1 MPVIL
6 QDTREKLDKHN
17 NLLVDFEQFGFE
29 VVKTKNVVGDYILA
43 SQGNVSI
50 DIKQNMDE
58 ITNNIIHDHERFR
71 NECILAQKC
80 GIKLIILIEEDTSS
94 IDILEGRWTYRPYN
108 KQAKVCKA
116 NPKTVVKAMQTMRDN
131 YGVRFYFT
139 SKKYSAINVLR
150 LLGYT
155 YDDLKSMARNPII
168 SKKLDDYRKERKNVI
183 HN

>member
-80 GIKLIILIEEDTSS
+80 GIKLIVLIEEDTSS

-155 YDDLKSMARNPII
+155 YEDLKSMARNPII
-168 SKKLDDYRKERKNVI
+168 SKKLDDYRKEIRNVI

>member
-71 NECILAQKC
+71 NECILAQKF
-80 GIKLIILIEEDTSS
+80 GEEVASNA
-94 IDILEGRWTYRPYN
+94 E
-108 KQAKVCKA
+108 V
-116 NPKTVVKAMQTMRDN
+116 TVRI
-131 YGVRFYFT
+131 G
-139 SKKYSAINVLR
+139 
-150 LLGYT
+150 
-155 YDDLKSMARNPII
+155 
-168 SKKLDDYRKERKNVI
+168 
-183 HN
+183 

>member
-17 NLLVDFEQFGFE
+17 NLVVDFEQFCFE

-50 DIKQNMDE
+50 DIKQNMGE

-94 IDILEGRWTYRPYN
+94 I
-108 KQAKVCKA
+108 
-116 NPKTVVKAMQTMRDN
+116 VVFKS
-131 YGVRFYFT
+131 FKIT
-139 SKKYSAINVLR
+139 SQ
-150 LLGYT
+150 
-155 YDDLKSMARNPII
+155 DLII
-168 SKKLDDYRKERKNVI
+168 F
-183 HN
+183 